1 MAVLLGSTKKTL
13 QEEAELMYKR
23 NLANYF
29 LVEKL
34 MKQHKNNPKVLN
46 ALEMAQMGFADA
58 EAYLQELKK

>member
-34 MKQHKNNPKVLN
+34 MKKYKNNPQVLN

-58 EAYLQELKK
+58 EAYLQ